1 MTGVDV
7 SAVATSTVRV
17 AAHVHSE
24 WSDDG
29 SWPLS
34 RIAET
39 FGRKG
44 YSVVLMSEHS
54 RGFTSAKWLEYMEAC
69 EQAGNGQVTL
79 VPGIEYGDE
88 DDVVHIP
95 VWGRVPFFG
104 EAPQTGA
111 LLAEVSQAGGT
122 AVWAHPWRR
131 AAWKRF
137 DPRWSE
143 HLGAIEVWNR
153 KYDGI
158 APNRKSLDLSRREG
172 APAFVSLDFHT
183 RRQLFPLSLA
193 LRLACSSGEQAA
205 DPSSAITIDRVY
217 DALQSGSF
225 SPRAFGLELERLTAG
240 PPAAVLAVLESSRRA
255 VARLVRLAMPNR
267 GPSPPS
273 PREGDGS
280 ASRSVSALS
289 CPGGGE
295 TLVRPVSPRQQVA
308 QPHRMPVEK
317 SGKHESSDKREAR
330 QRYKCSLRR
339 AGSGDRTG
347 RIGYRPELHP
357 RLWLCSLLRL
367 ERREIVL
374 HHLHDSRESVL
385 GGGRIRRTRRYCDVR
400 VAVVRKILIVEIN
413 QCDVIGS
420 RPAGLLDLLLAFLTR
435 DLSGYQRV
443 NYEKILTVDKQAA
456 LSRRGERNR
465 SCVRISRVRVLNVI
479 IGARRH
485 NEDETNCHQMPPD
498 ERHKLLRAHQRH
510 LDCSSGV
517 GAAMS
522 TCSLSAVRRC
532 PNSSFIASC
541 GRQPRP
547 PLRRGA
553 HDALPDPRNRSE
565 QFTPSAMIRPSI
577 LYSAEPAER

>member
-7 SAVATSTVRV
+7 SALATSTVRV
-17 AAHVHSE
+17 VAHVHSE

-34 RIAET
+34 RIATT

-54 RGFTSAKWLEYMEAC
+54 RGFTSAKWLEYMDAC
-69 EQAGNGQVTL
+69 EQASNGQVTL

-111 LLAEVSQAGGT
+111 LLAEVSHAGGT

-137 DPRWSE
+137 EPQWSE

-193 LRLACSSGEQAA
+193 VRLACSPGEHAA
-205 DPSSAITIDRVY
+205 DPSSVITIDRVY
-217 DALQSGSF
+217 DALQSGRF
-225 SPRAFGLELERLTAG
+225 SPRAFGLELDRLTAG
-240 PPAAVLAVLESSRRA
+240 PPAAVLALLESSRRA
-255 VARLVRLAMPNR
+255 VARLVRLAM
-267 GPSPPS
+267 
-273 PREGDGS
+273 
-280 ASRSVSALS
+280 
-289 CPGGGE
+289 
-295 TLVRPVSPRQQVA
+295 LVRPVSPPQQVA
-308 QPHRMPVEK
+308 QPNRMPVKK
-317 SGKHESSDKREAR
+317 SGEHERSDECEPR
-330 QRYKCSLRR
+330 QRHECSLRR
-339 AGSGDRTG
+339 AGPGDRAG

-357 RLWLCSLLRL
+357 GLWLCPLPCLKRP
-367 ERREIVL
+367 EFVR
-374 HHLHDSRESVL
+374 HHLHHGRESVL
-385 GGGRIRRTRRYCDVR
+385 SGGRIRRTRRYCDVR
-400 VAVVRKILIVEIN
+400 VAVVRKILVVEID
-413 QCDVIGS
+413 QRHVIGS
-420 RPAGLLDLLLAFLTR
+420 RSASLQNLPLAFLTH

-456 LSRRGERNR
+456 LPWRGERDG

-485 NEDETNCHQMPPD
+485 DEDEKNCHQMPPD
-498 ERHKLLRAHQRH
+498 ERHKLLRAHQGH
-510 LDCSSGV
+510 LDCPFGV

-532 PNSSFIASC
+532 PISSFTASP

-547 PLRRGA
+547 PLPRGA
-553 HDALPDPRNRSE
+553 HDASPDPRNRSE